1 MKDDIRVIHIT
12 DNEYNY
18 GSLKKEMIELPGGIN
33 AFSVIYDGEIEPRC
47 CNTGLIIP
55 ENDENLSICFEMTRQ
70 GLNPLDHF
78 NNMFRFVRFFD
89 KMTKDGSSSVYQHY
103 QKMVEINT

>member
-78 NNMFRFVRFFD
+78 NNMFN
-89 KMTKDGSSSVYQHY
+89 
-103 QKMVEINT
+103 INLEDNDVGDAFGLAYFAHKNLVNYG